1 MTQSVINRKFLII
14 LLGILA
20 ALGPFSID
28 MYLPGFQQIAGEF
41 NVHEKAVA
49 FTLTS
54 YFSGIAVGQ
63 LLYGPIVDKYGRKIP
78 LLVGLSIYMLASLG
92 CALASS
98 IEFLIAMRLL
108 QALGGCVGMVAS
120 NAIISDVYEK
130 NERAKAF
137 SYIILIM
144 GLAPLIAP
152 SLGSFFVA
160 HFTWHYIFYFLF
172 IFSLSVI
179 LLISFF
185 LPETSIYKHSNKLKF
200 IKISKDYL
208 EVLKNPIF
216 LKYTLASSIV
226 MSILFAYISSAPF
239 LFMTLYKLDNTTFS
253 ILFAVNAAGF
263 IAGSYC
269 NGVLTKYIPYIKI
282 AKVASVILASIALAA
297 TITYY
302 INPQIPYKILTSGI
316 FFILVLIGFI
326 NPNATAGSL
335 APFTNNIGIASALG
349 GSFRM
354 GIGAIVAAFIG
365 SFQGSTA
372 IILFVIIFILSIATV
387 SLLWIKTKKINH

>member
-28 MYLPGFQQIAGEF
+28 MYLPGFQQIAEEF

-216 LKYTLASSIV
+216 LKYTL
-226 MSILFAYISSAPF
+226 
-239 LFMTLYKLDNTTFS
+239 
-253 ILFAVNAAGF
+253 
-263 IAGSYC
+263 
-269 NGVLTKYIPYIKI
+269 
-282 AKVASVILASIALAA
+282 
-297 TITYY
+297 
-302 INPQIPYKILTSGI
+302 
-316 FFILVLIGFI
+316 
-326 NPNATAGSL
+326 
-335 APFTNNIGIASALG
+335 
-349 GSFRM
+349 
-354 GIGAIVAAFIG
+354 
-365 SFQGSTA
+365 
-372 IILFVIIFILSIATV
+372 
-387 SLLWIKTKKINH
+387 